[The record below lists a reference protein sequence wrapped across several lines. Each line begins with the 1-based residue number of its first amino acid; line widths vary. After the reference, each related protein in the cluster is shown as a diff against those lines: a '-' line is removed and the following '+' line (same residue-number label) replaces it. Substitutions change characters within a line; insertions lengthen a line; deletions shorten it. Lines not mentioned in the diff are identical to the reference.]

1 MISNLLG
8 SDLLCCCNV
17 SLFCPVCLLQEDDP
31 SCSANTE
38 PVQELLCSEEVQEIT
53 RCSSGDP
60 ESIQDLQRARTIEE
74 RRQQVCDNPTTIQV
88 TIHIILKLK

>member
-1 MISNLLG
+1 MHSLMFQSYLSSLIRIFNLLG

-60 ESIQDLQRARTIEE
+60 ESIQDLQRA
-74 RRQQVCDNPTTIQV
+74 
-88 TIHIILKLK
+88 